1 MKSKAYEGLSFYE
14 VGNIVNSIKYDTE
27 DCILAKEKYE
37 EKLHQQGLGRFF
49 TKVDQSTNGT

>member
-37 EKLHQQGLGRFF
+37 EKLH
-49 TKVDQSTNGT
+49 